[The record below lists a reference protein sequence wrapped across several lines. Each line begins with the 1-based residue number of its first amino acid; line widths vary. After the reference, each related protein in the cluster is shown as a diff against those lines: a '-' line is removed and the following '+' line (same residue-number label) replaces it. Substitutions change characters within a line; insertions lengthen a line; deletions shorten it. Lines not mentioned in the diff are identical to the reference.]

1 MLRLIFLLPLVIW
14 PFTAFGADPPPRPN
28 ILWITSE
35 DNAAHW
41 IGCYGN
47 AEAQT
52 PHIDRL
58 AARGVRFTHAYSNG
72 AVCAVARSTL
82 LTGVHAVTQGTQQM
96 RSRYPLPSR
105 FRPYVSYLRNAGYY
119 CTNNSKTDYNFAGD
133 DRAWWD
139 ESSGTAHYKHRPEG
153 APFFAIFNIT
163 VSHESSLF
171 DDKTA
176 PYLSG
181 ERTPRIAP
189 EAVSV
194 PPYLPDLPEVRR
206 DIAIYHETIT
216 RMDRRV
222 GRILA
227 ELEQAGLAESTI
239 VFYFSDHGGILPRGK
254 RYLHDTGT
262 RVPLVIHVPPAFADR
277 FSFAP
282 GTTRDEVVEFIDLA
296 PTLLHL
302 AGVEIP
308 EQMRGRP
315 LLEAGESESAGR
327 VAFLYADRFDETYRH
342 QRAITDG
349 RLRYIHNFA
358 PHLPAALQNEYPYGI
373 ASWRAWRRASEENA
387 LSPPHR
393 FFFNTPQ
400 PASELFHT
408 GRDTWEVKNVAGSPT
423 IRTLVEMR
431 SRLRQEMLDHHD
443 LGVIPEPFWPELAPK
458 GSIYDYA
465 HRGDFPWAEVVD
477 ASFRASMATENDLSY
492 LIELMEGEHPVL
504 RYWGALGCLGLGDR
518 AAESLPTLERLA
530 TDPHA
535 ANRITSLHILYRIDA
550 RVEAIEGLVREA
562 TTTSSD
568 PAATLALHT
577 LYQLGAHATIPPVE
591 LDRLEKANEMPYAA
605 RWAKRFRE
613 N

>member
-1 MLRLIFLLPLVIW
+1 MLRTLLLLSLLVL
-14 PFTAFGADPPPRPN
+14 PRAAHSDDPPTRPN

-47 AEAQT
+47 AEAET
-52 PHIDRL
+52 PHIDQL

-96 RSRYPLPSR
+96 RSRYPLPPR
-105 FRPYVSYLRNAGYY
+105 FRPYVTYLREAGYY
-119 CTNNSKTDYNFAGD
+119 TTNNAKTDYNFAGD

-139 ESSGTAHYKHRPEG
+139 ECSGRAHYKNRPDG

-176 PYLSG
+176 PYLRG
-181 ERTPRIAP
+181 EQASRVDPDEVI
-189 EAVSV
+189 V
-194 PPYLPDLPEVRR
+194 PLHLPDLPEVRR
-206 DIAIYHETIT
+206 DIAIYHDTIA

-227 ELEQAGLAESTI
+227 ELEQAGLAENTI

-262 RVPLVIHVPPAFADR
+262 RVPLVIHIPQVFADR
-277 FSFAP
+277 FPHQS
-282 GTTRDEVVEFIDLA
+282 GTTRDDVAQFIDLA

-302 AGVEIP
+302 AGIELP
-308 EQMRGRP
+308 EQMTGRP
-315 LLEAGESESAGR
+315 LFGTQESIPER
-327 VAFLYADRFDETYRH
+327 PVAFLYADRFDETYRH

-349 RLRYIHNFA
+349 QWRYIHNFM

-373 ASWRAWRRASEENA
+373 ASWRAWRDAAQEDGLSQQHRA
-387 LSPPHR
+387 
-393 FFFNTPQ
+393 FFQSPQ
-400 PASELFHT
+400 PASELFHLVH
-408 GRDTWEVKNVAGSPT
+408 DPWEVNNLASPAT
-423 IRTLVEMR
+423 TRPLALMR
-431 SRLRQEMLDHHD
+431 GRLRQAMLDHHD
-443 LGVIPEPFWPELAPK
+443 LGVIPEPFWSELAPE
-458 GSIYDYA
+458 GTIDDYA
-465 HRGDFPWAEVVD
+465 HRGDFPWEAVVD
-477 ASFRASMATENDLSY
+477 ASFRASMATERDLPY
-492 LIELMEGEHPVL
+492 LIELMEEEHPVL
-504 RYWGALGCLGLGDR
+504 RYWGALGCLALGNR
-518 AAESLPTLERLA
+518 AGEATGMLERLA

-535 ANRITSLHILYRIDA
+535 ANRLTSLHALFRIDA
-550 RVEAIEGLVREA
+550 REQSLEALVREA
-562 TTTSSD
+562 TTTASD

-577 LYQLGAHATIPPVE
+577 LYQLEASAKIPPAE
-591 LDRLEKANEMPYAA
+591 LERLLQASDLPFAA
-605 RWAKRFRE
+605 RWAKRFRK